1 MVCLMRIVFYLKE
14 KTMTQ
19 RINIFLITFLV
30 VTLFVFGFYYLDTHN
45 LLNSLQLG
53 GIGGIVVG
61 TMAALLVPF
70 VLKKR

>member
-1 MVCLMRIVFYLKE
+1 MRIVFYLKE

-19 RINIFLITFLV
+19 HIKIFLITFIAV
-30 VTLFVFGFYYLDTHN
+30 SLFVFGFYFLDTHN
-45 LLNSLQLG
+45 VLNALQLG
-53 GIGGIVVG
+53 AIGGIVVG